1 MDKKAEEKIFEHNKE
16 LQRVKEK
23 AKRSGKE
30 IDRVLGIT
38 HVGSWY
44 LDIATNGVTW
54 SKELFK
60 MYGADPALSAPS
72 LTEQQKL
79 FTPKSWKSL
88 SIELAKTIKTGI
100 PYELELKT
108 IRENGTNGWMR
119 VRGETVMDKDHKTIG
134 LWASTQDISER
145 KQLELDLILA
155 EERLKDFFNLSPYLM
170 MVTNKNGKILKFNKS
185 CSTILGYTEKEI
197 LNIGL
202 WSLVHP
208 DDLKKNNKAVER
220 QRTDGIIFN
229 FTNRYKNKDG
239 SYRTLEWHT
248 TVVKDGSTYAY
259 AYDVTKQNEATAELL
274 LPNEKKEK
282 EKYAAELALTNK
294 ELAFQIEEK
303 DKRASELSIAY
314 NTISDYKYA
323 LDESSIVAITDQKGI
338 IHTVNNNFCNISKY
352 SREEL
357 IGKDHRIISSGY
369 HSKEFI
375 KELWSTITAGKV
387 WKGELKNKAKDG
399 TIYWVDT
406 IIVPFLDRER
416 KPYQYIAIRTEITDR
431 KRADEQLKAVNKELD
446 AFSYSVSHDL
456 RAPLRAI
463 NGYTKILGEDY
474 DTVLDSEGKRLLDV
488 LRANSLRMGALID
501 DLLTFSRLGR
511 KEITKSSVDMN
522 RLVENYLA
530 EINHSPTLGRE
541 IKFNN
546 LIPAVGDDNLLQYV
560 ITNLLSNAIKY
571 SSKKEKPLIQIK
583 SEQKNGTLIYSV
595 RDNGVGFDMHYA
607 DKLFGVFQR
616 LHADD
621 EFSGNGVGLAIV
633 QRIIQKHEGK
643 VWAEGKEGHGATFFF
658 SMPDIKKTESPITS
672 NGIDHGK

>member
-1 MDKKAEEKIFEHNKE
+1 MDKKAARSNKE
-16 LQRVKEK
+16 T
-23 AKRSGKE
+23 
-30 IDRVLGIT
+30 DRVLGIT

-44 LDIATNGVTW
+44 LDIATNEVTW
-54 SKELFK
+54 SKDLYEI
-60 MYGADPALSAPS
+60 YGVDPALPAPPYE
-72 LTEQQKL
+72 EQQKL
-79 FTPKSWKSL
+79 FTPESWRSL
-88 SIELAKTIKTGI
+88 SIELAKTIETGI
-100 PYELELKT
+100 PYELELKI
-108 IRENGTNGWMR
+108 IRENGTNGWIR
-119 VRGETVMDKDHKTIG
+119 VRGETVIDKDHKTIG
-134 LWASTQDISER
+134 LWGAAEDISECR
-145 KQLELDLILA
+145 QLELDLILA
-155 EERLKDFFNLSPYLM
+155 EERLEDFLNLSPYLM
-170 MVTNKNGKILKFNKS
+170 VATNPDGKIFKINKS
-185 CSTILGYTEKEI
+185 CRTILGYTEKEI
-197 LNIGL
+197 LNTDL
-202 WSLVHP
+202 WSMVHP
-208 DDLKKNNKAVER
+208 DDLKENYRAVER
-220 QRTDGIIFN
+220 QIKCSNIFN
-229 FTNRYKNKDG
+229 FTSRNKNKDG

-259 AYDVTKQNEATAELL
+259 AYDITKQNETTAQRLSQ
-274 LPNEKKEK
+274 NEEK
-282 EKYAAELALTNK
+282 EKNPAELVLTNK

-303 DKRASELSIAY
+303 DKQTNKLSVAY
-314 NTISDYKYA
+314 NTISDYKFA
-323 LDESSIVAITDQKGI
+323 LDESSIVSITDQKGI

-352 SREEL
+352 NREEL
-357 IGKDHRIISSGY
+357 IGQDHRIISSGY
-369 HSKEFI
+369 HSKEFV
-375 KELWSTITAGKV
+375 KELWSTIAAGKV

-399 TIYWVDT
+399 TIFWVDT
-406 IIVPFLDRER
+406 IIVPFLNSER

-431 KRADEQLKAVNKELD
+431 KLADEQLKAVNKELD

-463 NGYTKILGEDY
+463 NGYAKILGEDY
-474 DTVLDSEGKRLLDV
+474 DTVLDSEGKRLLEA
-488 LRANSLRMGALID
+488 LRANSLRMSVLID

-522 RLVENYLA
+522 RLVETYLA
-530 EINHSPTLGRE
+530 EINHSPTHDHE

-546 LIPAVGDDNLLQYV
+546 LIPAIGDANLLQYV

-621 EFSGNGVGLAIV
+621 GFSGNGLGLAVV

-658 SMPDIKKTESPITS
+658 SMPDIKQTESHITS
-672 NGIDHGK
+672 NGIDHGN

>member
-1 MDKKAEEKIFEHNKE
+1 MDKKAEEKIFERNKE

-23 AKRSGKE
+23 TTRSEKE
-30 IDRVLGIT
+30 IDRVLEIT

-44 LDIATNGVTW
+44 LDIATNKVAW
-54 SKELFK
+54 SKELCK
-60 MYGADPALSAPS
+60 MYGVDPTLSAPP

-79 FTPKSWKSL
+79 FTPKSWESL

-119 VRGETVMDKDHKTIG
+119 VRGETVTDKDHKTIG
-134 LWASTQDISER
+134 LWCAAQDISAR

-155 EERLKDFFNLSPYLM
+155 QERLEDFFNLSPSLIV
-170 MVTNKNGKILKFNKS
+170 VTNIDGKIFKINKS
-185 CSTILGYTEKEI
+185 CTTILGYTEKEI

-208 DDLKKNNKAVER
+208 DDLKENNKAVER
-220 QRTDGIIFN
+220 QLKSGKIFN
-229 FTNRYKNKDG
+229 FINRYKNKDG

-248 TVVKDGSTYAY
+248 TVVKDGSAYAY
-259 AYDVTKQNEATAELL
+259 AYDVTKQNKATAQLL
-274 LPNEKKEK
+274 FQNE

-294 ELAFQIEEK
+294 KLAFQIEEK
-303 DKRASELSIAY
+303 DKRANELSIAY
-314 NTISDYKYA
+314 DTISAYKYA

-357 IGKDHRIISSGY
+357 IGQDHRIISSGC

-375 KELWSTITAGKV
+375 KELWSTIANGKV

-431 KRADEQLKAVNKELD
+431 KRTDEQLKSVNKELD

-463 NGYTKILGEDY
+463 NGYAKILEEDY

-488 LRANSLRMGALID
+488 VRANSIKMGVLID

-511 KEITKSSVDMN
+511 RKITKLSVDMN
-522 RLVENYLA
+522 KLVETYLA
-530 EINHSPTLGRE
+530 EINHSATLGTE

-546 LIPAVGDDNLLQYV
+546 LLPAIGDDNLLQHV

-571 SSKKEKPLIQIK
+571 SSKKENPLIEIK
-583 SEQKNGTLIYSV
+583 SEQKNGELIYSIS
-595 RDNGVGFDMHYA
+595 DNGVGFDMNYA

-633 QRIIQKHEGK
+633 QRIIQKHDGK
-643 VWAEGKEGHGATFFF
+643 VWAEGKEGQGATFFF
-658 SMPDIKKTESPITS
+658 SMPDIKKTKTHITS
-672 NGIDHGK
+672 NRIDDGK